1 MVGACCADAVTSP
14 QTTDAAVRHPLD
26 PEPVRSTKA
35 TAVLVLGV
43 VALVTGPLVGG
54 IIPAVVGLSL
64 ARQARADLLAARGY
78 LTGGD
83 RLRLGEILALVGLG
97 LGIVTLTV
105 AAVAAVIS
113 IADGAGHDFPDTV
126 D

>member
-1 MVGACCADAVTSP
+1 
-14 QTTDAAVRHPLD
+14 
-26 PEPVRSTKA
+26 
-35 TAVLVLGV
+35 
-43 VALVTGPLVGG
+43 LVGG
-54 IIPAVVGLSL
+54 IVPAVIGLSL

-97 LGIVTLTV
+97 LAVVAMTV
-105 AAVAAVIS
+105 AAVAAMIS
-113 IADGAGHDFPDTV
+113 IANDTGHNFPDRV